1 MDAVLGSRYRRWLEV
16 LLPLYTIALLYVYFR
31 PESIPTSLAESN
43 EQAIWPWAVWGVVGA
58 MSGVLAL
65 SGLFVAF
72 FLLYSPVYLAARGMV
87 LVGKGGWVDRQE
99 LRFYGAC
106 FIMLCSLVVI
116 AILSPVAAAAVFVLI
131 AGSAHLLWRAFI

>member
-1 MDAVLGSRYRRWLEV
+1 MKLLVVDDHPLILEALAMYVAEAEPGWTLLTALSLVAIPLV
-16 LLPLYTIALLYVYFR
+16 LLIVRRPGLTSAAGGKAL
-31 PESIPTSLAESN
+31 A
-43 EQAIWPWAVWGVVGA
+43 
-58 MSGVLAL
+58 
-65 SGLFVAF
+65 FVAF